1 MGNIFYFDWE
11 MELLYSLQS
20 LHNPVLDKVMLFITT
35 LGNAGMVWI
44 AITILMF
51 IFCKDKR
58 CAWTSTGALLL
69 SVLIINL
76 ILKNLVARARPC
88 WIDTD
93 VMLLL
98 KNPKDYSFPS
108 GHASASFATAVSIL
122 QFPEYRKQ
130 GIAALILA
138 TLIAFSR
145 MYFFVHFPTDILVG
159 SALGVLEALLAGY
172 FVRKLEKNR
181 EFCQKR

>member
-1 MGNIFYFDWE
+1 MGKIFYFDWE

-35 LGNAGMVWI
+35 LGNAGMIWI

-69 SVLIINL
+69 SVLMINL

-88 WIDTD
+88 WIDPEVT
-93 VMLLL
+93 LLL
-98 KNPKDYSFPS
+98 KSPKDYSFPS
-108 GHASASFATAVSIL
+108 GHASASFATAVSIV
-122 QFPEYRKQ
+122 QYAKYRKQ
-130 GIAALILA
+130 GIAAITLA

-145 MYFFVHFPTDILVG
+145 MYFFVHFPTDIMVG
-159 SALGVLEALLAGY
+159 IALGILEALLAA
-172 FVRKLEKNR
+172 FLVKKLQKNR
-181 EFCQKR
+181 

>member
-1 MGNIFYFDWE
+1 MGNVFYFDWE

-20 LHNPVLDKVMLFITT
+20 IHNPVLDKVMLFITT

-51 IFCKDKR
+51 ILCKDKR

-108 GHASASFATAVSIL
+108 GHASASFSVAVSIL
-122 QFPEYRKQ
+122 QFAEYRKQ
-130 GIAALILA
+130 GIAAIVLA
-138 TLIAFSR
+138 AMIAFSR
-145 MYFFVHFPTDILVG
+145 MYFFVHFPTDIIAGVV
-159 SALGVLEALLAGY
+159 LGILEAVVAGLL
-172 FVRKLEKNR
+172 VKKLEKRRNSA
-181 EFCQKR
+181 

>member
-20 LHNPVLDKVMLFITT
+20 LHNPVLDKVMFFITT
-35 LGNAGMVWI
+35 LGNAGFVWI
-44 AITILMF
+44 VITILMF

-69 SVLIINL
+69 SVLMINL
-76 ILKNLVARARPC
+76 ILKNLVSRARPC

-93 VMLLL
+93 VILLL

-122 QFPEYRKQ
+122 QYAKYRRQ

-145 MYFFVHFPTDILVG
+145 MYFFVHFPTDVLAGAI
-159 SALGVLEALLAGY
+159 LGVLEALLAA
-172 FVRKLEKNR
+172 FLVK
-181 EFCQKR
+181 KRTEIRR

>member
-11 MELLYSLQS
+11 MELLYNLQF

-35 LGNAGMVWI
+35 LGNGGIVWI

-69 SVLIINL
+69 SVLVINL
-76 ILKNLVARARPC
+76 VLKNLVARARPC

-93 VMLLL
+93 VVLLL

-108 GHASASFATAVSIL
+108 GHASASFATAVSIIRYA
-122 QFPEYRKQ
+122 EYRKQ
-130 GIAALILA
+130 GIAAMVLA

-145 MYFFVHFPTDILVG
+145 MYFFVHFPTDIIVG
-159 SALGVLEALLAGY
+159 IALGILEALLAA
-172 FVRKLEKNR
+172 FLVKKL
-181 EFCQKR
+181 QKRKKQARWK

>member
-1 MGNIFYFDWE
+1 

-20 LHNPVLDKVMLFITT
+20 LHNPVLDKVMFFITT
-35 LGNAGMVWI
+35 LGNAGFVWFV
-44 AITILMF
+44 ITILMF

-69 SVLIINL
+69 SVLMINL
-76 ILKNLVARARPC
+76 ILKNLVSRARPC

-93 VMLLL
+93 VILLL

-122 QFPEYRKQ
+122 QYAKYRRQ

-145 MYFFVHFPTDILVG
+145 MYFFVHFPTDVLAGAI
-159 SALGVLEALLAGY
+159 LGVLEALLAA
-172 FVRKLEKNR
+172 FLVK
-181 EFCQKR
+181 KRTEIRR